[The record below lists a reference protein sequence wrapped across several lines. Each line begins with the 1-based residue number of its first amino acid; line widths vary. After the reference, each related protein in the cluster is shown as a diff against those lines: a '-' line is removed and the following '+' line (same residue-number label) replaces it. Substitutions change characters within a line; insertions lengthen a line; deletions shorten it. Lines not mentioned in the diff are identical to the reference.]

1 MGGRGEEVEGWQPFV
16 DRYEVDFRVEFERS
30 AWNFCFFL
38 NLLQPEPVI
47 PVKDA
52 TSDLA
57 IIARKGSQTVRK
69 HREQKERK
77 KVGFCSSGARG
88 SLVFFGLLF
97 KDQKESEKELL
108 CCTPKTNTNL

>member
-1 MGGRGEEVEGWQPFV
+1 MKWTFLLSSAISGEFL
-16 DRYEVDFRVEFERS
+16 
-30 AWNFCFFL
+30 FFL
-38 NLLQPEPVI
+38 NLPQPEPVI

-77 KVGFCSSGARG
+77 KVGFMSFGAG
-88 SLVFFGLLF
+88 ESLL
-97 KDQKESEKELL
+97 
-108 CCTPKTNTNL
+108 

>member
-1 MGGRGEEVEGWQPFV
+1 MGI
-16 DRYEVDFRVEFERS
+16 S
-30 AWNFCFFL
+30 LSL

-77 KVGFCSSGARG
+77 KVGFLSAGAGESLYTFFFLKIMSDLRG
-88 SLVFFGLLF
+88 GVRIGS
-97 KDQKESEKELL
+97 
-108 CCTPKTNTNL
+108 

>member
-1 MGGRGEEVEGWQPFV
+1 M
-16 DRYEVDFRVEFERS
+16 
-30 AWNFCFFL
+30 WNFCFIL

-77 KVGFCSSGARG
+77 KVGFWSSGARG
-88 SLVFFGLLF
+88 SLFSFVGLLF
-97 KDQKESEKELL
+97 KDHVVS
-108 CCTPKTNTNL
+108 CR

>member
-1 MGGRGEEVEGWQPFV
+1 MNLLIEMN
-16 DRYEVDFRVEFERS
+16 DR
-30 AWNFCFFL
+30 WNFSL
-38 NLLQPEPVI
+38 PHLLQPEPVI

-77 KVGFCSSGARG
+77 KVGFLSSGAGETLRI
-88 SLVFFGLLF
+88 LFFFFLF
-97 KDQKESEKELL
+97 KNHIRLHR
-108 CCTPKTNTNL
+108 

>member
-1 MGGRGEEVEGWQPFV
+1 MEN
-16 DRYEVDFRVEFERS
+16 S
-30 AWNFCFFL
+30 FFP

-77 KVGFCSSGARG
+77 KVGFLSFGVGEKSYETSQVEFLLEVRG
-88 SLVFFGLLF
+88 PSQSKNQLLEEGFVFLHQG
-97 KDQKESEKELL
+97 
-108 CCTPKTNTNL
+108 PH

>member
-1 MGGRGEEVEGWQPFV
+1 MDLLVEINDKLGIFL
-16 DRYEVDFRVEFERS
+16 
-30 AWNFCFFL
+30 FL

-77 KVGFCSSGARG
+77 KVGFLSSGAG
-88 SLVFFGLLF
+88 ESLHVLLF
-97 KDQKESEKELL
+97 FFLL
-108 CCTPKTNTNL
+108 FMLCQTA

>member
-1 MGGRGEEVEGWQPFV
+1 MLSLMVSA
-16 DRYEVDFRVEFERS
+16 EFL
-30 AWNFCFFL
+30 FFL

-77 KVGFCSSGARG
+77 KVGFSSSRAREY
-88 SLVFFGLLF
+88 LPIFLFFFLFF
-97 KDQKESEKELL
+97 KDHV
-108 CCTPKTNTNL
+108 PPHR

>member
-1 MGGRGEEVEGWQPFV
+1 MSSTISGELL
-16 DRYEVDFRVEFERS
+16 
-30 AWNFCFFL
+30 FFL
-38 NLLQPEPVI
+38 NLPQPEPVI

-77 KVGFCSSGARG
+77 KVGFMSFGAG
-88 SLVFFGLLF
+88 ESLL
-97 KDQKESEKELL
+97 
-108 CCTPKTNTNL
+108 